1 MFQPPERS
9 AERDAAIE
17 ALLPNVPFDGW
28 TIAALRAAAGPD
40 ADLLFPGGVTDM
52 IEAYCDLGDR
62 WMEQGAID
70 AGVSTLRLSARVR
83 AIVAL
88 RLEQNRP
95 HREAV
100 RRALAILAIPG
111 NAGIAV
117 RCTAR
122 TVDTIWHA
130 AGDGSV
136 DFSWYTKRAILA
148 GVYGSTLLY
157 WLGDGSE
164 DDARTLA
171 FLDRRLAG
179 VGRIGGIRRRIDAA
193 VQRFVPK
200 AAA

>member
-1 MFQPPERS
+1 MFRPPERS
-9 AERDAAIE
+9 AERDFAIE
-17 ALLPNVPFDGW
+17 ALLPSVPFDGW
-28 TIAALRAAAGPD
+28 TMAALRAAAGPD

-52 IEAYCDLGDR
+52 VEAYCDLGDR
-62 WMEQGAID
+62 WMEQGAAAAD
-70 AGVSTLRLSARVR
+70 LSGLGLSKRVR
-83 AIVAL
+83 AIIAL
-88 RLEQNRP
+88 RLQQNRP
-95 HREAV
+95 YKDAV
-100 RRALAILAIPG
+100 RRALAVLAVPG
-111 NAGIAV
+111 NAGIAL

-157 WLGDGSE
+157 WLGDGSD
-164 DDARTLA
+164 DDASTLA

-179 VGRIGGIRRRIDAA
+179 AGRIGGLRRRLGAA
-193 VQRFVPK
+193 VRRMRPE

>member
-9 AERDAAIE
+9 PERDAAIE

-28 TIAALRAAAGPD
+28 TPAALRAAAGPD
-40 ADLLFPGGVTDM
+40 ADLLFPGGTTDM

-62 WMEQGAID
+62 WMEEGAAAAD
-70 AGVSTLRLSARVR
+70 LSGLGVSKRVR
-83 AIVAL
+83 AIIAL

-95 HREAV
+95 YKDAV
-100 RRALAILAIPG
+100 RRALAVLALPG
-111 NAGIAV
+111 KAGVAL

-157 WLGDGSE
+157 WLGDGSD
-164 DDARTLA
+164 DDAPTLA

-179 VGRIGGIRRRIDAA
+179 VGRIGGMRRRLGAA
-193 VQRFVPK
+193 MRGAPPV
-200 AAA
+200 AT

>member
-1 MFQPPERS
+1 MFQSPERS

-62 WMEQGAID
+62 WMEQGALA
-70 AGVSTLRLSARVR
+70 AGVADLRLSQRVR
-83 AIVAL
+83 AVIAL

-95 HREAV
+95 YKDAV
-100 RRALAILAIPG
+100 RRALAVLAVPG
-111 NAGIAV
+111 NAGVAL

-130 AGDGSV
+130 AGDGSA

-148 GVYGSTLLY
+148 GVYGATLLY
-157 WLGDGSE
+157 WLNDGSD
-164 DDARTLA
+164 DDAPTLA

-179 VGRIGGIRRRIDAA
+179 VGRIGGLRRRLDTAM
-193 VQRFVPK
+193 QRMRPN